1 MKFEGYLYDV
11 EGDCLAVS
19 RACREFRIA
28 LRPDSPVY
36 EGHFPGFPITPGV
49 ALIAMVRELLESRV
63 FGLPG
68 GGLSITSVDDAKFLS
83 PLTPGMSPVTV
94 RLTAIADGSAKA
106 EISSPAALHARM
118 SLSFSGTSRS
128 GLSEDASL

>member
-1 MKFEGYLYDV
+1 MA
-11 EGDCLAVS
+11 GDCLATGDP
-19 RACREFRIA
+19 RTAPGECRELRIA

-83 PLTPGMSPVTV
+83 PLTPEMSPVTV
-94 RLTAIADGSAKA
+94 CFTEISDGSAKA

-128 GLSEDASL
+128 GLSEDACL